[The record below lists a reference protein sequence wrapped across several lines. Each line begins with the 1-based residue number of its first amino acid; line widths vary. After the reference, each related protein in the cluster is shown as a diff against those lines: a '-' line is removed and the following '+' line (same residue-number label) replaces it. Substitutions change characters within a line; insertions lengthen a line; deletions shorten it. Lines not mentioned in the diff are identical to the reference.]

1 MRTQSNYGNEA
12 TIVLKEPAGWFVAGE
27 SFRLALTRL
36 SDGAFKLFV
45 YICLEANR
53 KTGRYSST
61 QEELARRLGKSRR
74 SVIKYIAELQCEA
87 VCTVDP
93 GTNQHSQTCFE
104 IRDEFWPYRRIQHNN
119 QSTEAD
125 DYVAAIRRSFLS
137 LGCTRGTFSGAD
149 EETARMLK
157 EQGIPLEIVHD
168 ALLVGAGRKY
178 VSWLNGGSADAIGS
192 LKYFISI
199 VDEVRRQRISP
210 DYRNYI
216 EERVKSYAQRWNA
229 TKGRQQSVTG
239 YEPDRDR
246 SIAGFSRGVL
256 SVVQAKNVPATKSNV
271 NRSPGIAI

>member
-1 MRTQSNYGNEA
+1 MRTQSNHGNEA
-12 TIVLKEPAGWFVAGE
+12 TVKEPAGWFVAGE
-27 SFRLALTRL
+27 SFRRALMRL
-36 SDGAFKLFV
+36 SDGAFKLFA
-45 YICLEANR
+45 YLCLEANR

-74 SVIKYIAELQCEA
+74 SVIKYIAELQREA

-93 GTNQHSQTCFE
+93 GTNQYGRTCFE

-125 DYVAAIRRSFLS
+125 DYVTAIRRSFLS
-137 LGCTRGTFSGAD
+137 SGCTRGTFSGTD

-178 VSWLNGGSADAIGS
+178 VSWLNGGSGDAIGS

-216 EERVKSYAQRWNA
+216 EERVKSYAKLWKE

-239 YEPDRDR
+239 EYSGMNPTE
-246 SIAGFSRGVL
+246 I
-256 SVVQAKNVPATKSNV
+256 VQ
-271 NRSPGIAI
+271 